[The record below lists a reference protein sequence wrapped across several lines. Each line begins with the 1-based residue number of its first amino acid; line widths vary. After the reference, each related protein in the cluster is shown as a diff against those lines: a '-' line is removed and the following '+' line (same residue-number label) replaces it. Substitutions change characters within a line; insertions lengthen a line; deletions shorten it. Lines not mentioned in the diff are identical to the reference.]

1 MQNLCQKNVSSVINQ
16 DIGQV
21 TLTLKA
27 IKAVRQKEDDDC
39 VEYGWDRDK
48 DEFEEEVENDGQSY
62 AIKTFILNKKTR
74 LTKISYPKIVSLF

>member
-48 DEFEEEVENDGQSY
+48 DEFEEEVGNDGQSY
-62 AIKTFILNKKTR
+62 VIKTFILIKKTR
-74 LTKISYPKIVSLF
+74 PTKISYPKIVSLF